1 MPDSLPTAT
10 QLEEVL
16 EKAPRRARRRR
27 WLIGL
32 GVAATLM
39 AGLGVTIW
47 SFTRGGE
54 TTWRTEPATVEDLS
68 VRITAVGTIAPRL
81 VVDVGSEQSGVVSD
95 VFVDA
100 NDSVSKGQ
108 ALAELDQRVLSLQD
122 REAHA
127 QMASLVAS
135 LEQSKTAVASA
146 ELEWKRAQSLDRA
159 GALAPADRD
168 RVSSTLDNARGA
180 QAAAEAQLSAAR
192 ARLDMTNTNL
202 KKAVIRSPID
212 GVVLVRNIDP
222 GQSVVASFQAVT
234 LFQVAQG
241 LEDLQVD
248 VDIDE
253 ADVPRVA
260 PGQTAT
266 FTVPAWPDREFTAE
280 VSKLHLAPQTTS
292 GVVTYRAELLAK
304 NIDGALRVGM
314 TATARIEAART
325 PGALTVP
332 LAALRYAP
340 AKLPPELEPTASGQG
355 RVWVLDGTEP
365 KPVLVTLGPSDGV
378 RQAVTGP
385 LNDKDLLVVGEEE
398 AK

>member
-1 MPDSLPTAT
+1 MPDSLPTAG

-27 WLIGL
+27 WILGL
-32 GVAATLM
+32 GVATTLVL
-39 AGLGVTIW
+39 GLGLTIW
-47 SFTRGGE
+47 SLTRGGE
-54 TTWRTEPATVEDLS
+54 TVWRTEPATVEDLS

-100 NDSVSKGQ
+100 NDPVKKGQ
-108 ALAELDQRVLSLQD
+108 PLAELDQRVLSLQD

-135 LEQSKTAVASA
+135 LEQAKTAVAAS
-146 ELEWKRAQSLDRA
+146 ELDWSRTQALDRA

-168 RVSSTLDNARGA
+168 RVSQALENARGA
-180 QAAAEAQLSAAR
+180 RAAAEAQLSAAR

-241 LEDLQVD
+241 LEDLEVD

-260 PGQTAT
+260 PGQPAT

-280 VSKLHLAPQTTS
+280 VSKLHLAPQTSS

-332 LAALRYAP
+332 LAALRWAP
-340 AKLPPELEPTASGQG
+340 ALLPEGLAPTAAGQG
-355 RVWVLDGTEP
+355 RVWVLEGAEP
-365 KPVLVTLGPSDGV
+365 KPVVVTLGPSDGL

-385 LNDKDLLVVGEEE
+385 LKDKDLLVVGQDE